1 MGVVIYTVDML
12 RYNTKKAV
20 NAYLSECTTLGQGIL
35 PEEIIYEIGGPRR
48 QGLLSRLNLP
58 DVTIK
63 PHRDMILLIGG
74 TAAILAAGAVGTA
87 YILKRK

>member
-1 MGVVIYTVDML
+1 MRRV
-12 RYNTKKAV
+12 YNSKRAV
-20 NAYLSECTTLGQGIL
+20 NTYLSQGGFLPKEIVYEVGERGKKQSFLG
-35 PEEIIYEIGGPRR
+35 
-48 QGLLSRLNLP
+48 GLLETVNLP

-74 TAAILAAGAVGTA
+74 VALTLSLGAIGTA